1 MDTPI
6 EAPGGTPQGNSTQ
19 VVTDYIREKDQERNV
34 TPRQDRPLTLLELP
48 VDILQLIVKE
58 VSLFLSSLHA
68 SAVLTWCPPD
78 HSYKRS
84 DSTCLDELGSARA
97 CYTSD
102 ILTVR
107 HCLARWTHHGNRIQE
122 RGRLDLRTQDAVSRK
137 RFCSHHA
144 RRIST
149 KYASTC

>member
-6 EAPGGTPQGNSTQ
+6 EAPSGTPQGNSTQ

-68 SAVLTWCPPD
+68 SAVLT
-78 HSYKRS
+78 
-84 DSTCLDELGSARA
+84 
-97 CYTSD
+97 
-102 ILTVR
+102 
-107 HCLARWTHHGNRIQE
+107 
-122 RGRLDLRTQDAVSRK
+122 
-137 RFCSHHA
+137 
-144 RRIST
+144 
-149 KYASTC
+149 